1 MPITHKKKFK
11 NRNYKNGSDITTKF
25 KQKRRNVKSM
35 MNQIIGGTV
44 EKSALAPLSRVNS
57 NAGYASG
64 SESYKPYNSEPGK
77 LLTNELPV
85 VPENTYDAIENSQ
98 VALKTLPF
106 VGANTMFVKSNLKS
120 NPFYDKKSTHV
131 VENKKMYNYD
141 TNYIMDEIKKR
152 QLVEPSF
159 MPTSDFITTIL
170 KDKPKPF
177 YLSDVDHKKQA
188 ELHRALCDFD

>member
-44 EKSALAPLSRVNS
+44 EKPALEPFNRTNSGYDEHGNSFVNNS
-57 NAGYASG
+57 NSIN
-64 SESYKPYNSEPGK
+64 K
-77 LLTNELPV
+77 LPV

-98 VALKTLPF
+98 VALKTLPV

-141 TNYIMDEIKKR
+141 TNYIMDEIKNL
-152 QLVEPSF
+152 QLVNPSF
-159 MPTSDFITTIL
+159 MPTSDFITKIL
-170 KDKPKPF
+170 ANKPKPH